1 MSEGQITYNP
11 TDAHNVLVL
20 IDGQKAGAIRKVPA
34 GFQYFPK
41 GRKVGGKIFGS
52 VSAVQRSLEGDD

>member
-1 MSEGQITYNP
+1 MISYNP
-11 TDAHNVLVL
+11 TDANNVLVL

-41 GRKVGGKIFGS
+41 GRKVGGKIFTS
-52 VSAVQRSLEGDD
+52 MVAVKLSLEGEED